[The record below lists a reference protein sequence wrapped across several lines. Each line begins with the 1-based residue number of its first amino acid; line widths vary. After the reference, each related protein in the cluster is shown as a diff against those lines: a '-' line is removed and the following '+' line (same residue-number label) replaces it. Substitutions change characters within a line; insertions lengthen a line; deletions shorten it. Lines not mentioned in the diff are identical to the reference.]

1 MALSLNTPRLSVQQ
15 LGAYN
20 DILTDTLIDNIC
32 YKGILRKYCDT
43 NCSASGDQQSVISI
57 LRDVVIRE
65 SDLPG
70 AESQLLELPSLKRF
84 SGSLNSAVEKDDFR
98 RHMRRYLSIYLPDCP
113 FEISGTNRYVMKTHE
128 ATIIARKVIKAGET
142 IKYLSGIR
150 AILSEEAA
158 KDLIRRGR
166 GFSIIEST
174 RNQTTSYLF
183 GLAGFPNHDCKPNA
197 RLTSTGKTGMEVIAI
212 MDIEIGEEITV
223 GYQADYFGDDNC
235 ECLCKTCEASRRNGW
250 ISEDRI
256 DFYRSPEASLR
267 YESQQ
272 ERHEKLDDVLST
284 PTGSSNRSP
293 SNCTSGPS
301 GHLTSASD
309 VEPVA
314 WAHFDRC
321 FELAPDP
328 VSTCSICENHR
339 KLYGYK
345 WPKTKRKSRH
355 DNEERVYSLIS

>member
-43 NCSASGDQQSVISI
+43 YCSASGDQQSVISI

-84 SGSLNSAVEKDDFR
+84 SESLNSAVEKDDFR

-128 ATIIARKVIKAGET
+128 ATIIARKVIKAGEE

-150 AILSEEAA
+150 AILTEEEA

-166 GFSIIEST
+166 GFSIVEST

-183 GLAGFPNHDCKPNA
+183 GPAGLPNHDCKPNA
-197 RLTSTGKTGMEVIAI
+197 RLTSTGTTGMKIIAI
-212 MDIEIGEEITV
+212 TDIEIGKEITV
-223 GYQADYFGDDNC
+223 GYQPDYFGDDNC
-235 ECLCKTCEASRRNGW
+235 ECLCKTCEVSCRNGW
-250 ISEDRI
+250 NSEDRI
-256 DFYRSPEASLR
+256 GFHRSPEVSLR
-267 YESQQ
+267 YDSQ

-284 PTGSSNRSP
+284 PL
-293 SNCTSGPS
+293 NCTSGPS

-314 WAHFDRC
+314 WAHLDRC
-321 FELAPDP
+321 FGFAPDP
-328 VSTCSICENHR
+328 VSTHFCSICENHR

-345 WPKTKRKSRH
+345 WPKTKRKSRR
-355 DNEERVYSLIS
+355 DNEERVYSVIS